1 MTRKKF
7 RDLAPCKAIAGCGD
21 ATYQEYKALLMNAVK
36 ISNLPVDIE
45 KFVKSCLIENNQVG
59 FDMITGRWAIAF
71 GEGLN
76 EIWNPTHITFT
87 FPNNRSSFQRPA
99 FYAPAA
105 NGAYLIRALPADVSF
120 AEIIQ
125 ATTDEMRECDISIRQ
140 NLKATRTPFCAVVK
154 DEATR
159 LSVLQAVQEKEDGAP
174 AIVMSPDLAE
184 GLKGVAFDTPYIV
197 DKIDQYKFA
206 IRDRLLNKLGIMSA
220 NIDKRERVQVGE
232 VNATL
237 GQCVDYIYLWIDTF
251 NAQTEQ
257 YGLPYRMSLNGSL
270 EELYEENFEEGA
282 ENKEEGKDTNDD
294 T

>member
-1 MTRKKF
+1 MGRKKI
-7 RDLAPCKAIAGCGD
+7 RDLAPCNSITGCRE

-36 ISNLPVDIE
+36 ISGLPADIE
-45 KFVKSCLIENNQVG
+45 KFVKSCLIENNQIG
-59 FDMITGRWAIAF
+59 FDCITGRWAIAF
-71 GEGLN
+71 GEGVN
-76 EIWNPTHITFT
+76 EYWNPTLITFV
-87 FPNNRSSFQRPA
+87 FPNNRTSYQRPA
-99 FYAPAA
+99 FYGPAA
-105 NGAYLIRALPADVSF
+105 NGAYLIKALPADVSF
-120 AEIIQ
+120 AEIIK

-140 NLKATRTPFCAVVK
+140 NLIATRTPFCAVVK

-159 LSVLQAVQEKEDGAP
+159 LSVLQAVQQKEDGEP
-174 AIVMSPDLAE
+174 AVVVSPDLAE
-184 GLKGVAFDTPYIV
+184 GLKGVVFDTPYVV
-197 DKIDQYKFA
+197 DKIDAYKSA

-257 YGLPYRMSLNGSL
+257 YGLPFRMSFNGAL
-270 EELYEENFEEGA
+270 EELYTENFEGREDA
-282 ENKEEGKDTNDD
+282 TDD